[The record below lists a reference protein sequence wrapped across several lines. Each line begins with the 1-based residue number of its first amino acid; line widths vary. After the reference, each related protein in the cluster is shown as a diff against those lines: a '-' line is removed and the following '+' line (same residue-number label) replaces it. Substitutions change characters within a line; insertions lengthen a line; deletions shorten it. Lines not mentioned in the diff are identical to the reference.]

1 MFVIFLILTILAY
14 INFDVGKN
22 AVSQFKLYI
31 SQTNVDNKAITT
43 NLPYN
48 DSITSLAIITQPLT
62 DTAPPLTNSTAPL
75 TNVSQSNCTYE
86 KNVTIY
92 MDAFMKLVNGFFG
105 SQYRDFLLRSREC
118 EPLPGGGRCIFNYN
132 NNHSDGILYYGKH
145 NELPFTRIFDDQI
158 VIVFTLEAESGRFC
172 QLPTPDKY
180 DIKVSYR
187 RDSTIPFPFFCNFN
201 ESRRIVEMGQPNLPS
216 GNRRLI
222 AGFIKNCKIKWRN
235 NYLKEL
241 LKYVHVDQWGSCLK
255 NTPGDFYKSRYNG
268 NFRESKLDFLKEN
281 LYKFLISF
289 ENIPN
294 DSDYVTEKVYHGY
307 LSRTIPIYYG
317 DKAVFDLVPGNST
330 FIYAN
335 DYTPKELAELIK
347 RIDSN
352 DTLYSQYFTNWDLSK
367 MHKLDEQYCSEYFM
381 CKICRKV
388 WEKLYKRKCITK

>member
-1 MFVIFLILTILAY
+1 M
-14 INFDVGKN
+14 NFDVGKN
-22 AVSQFKLYI
+22 IVSQFNLYI
-31 SQTNVDNKAITT
+31 LQTNVNSEATT
-43 NLPYN
+43 NLPYK
-48 DSITSLAIITQPLT
+48 
-62 DTAPPLTNSTAPL
+62 
-75 TNVSQSNCTYE
+75 NCTYE

-92 MDAFMKLVNGFFG
+92 MDAFMKLVNSFVG
-105 SQYRDFLLRSREC
+105 SQYQDFLLRSRDC

-132 NNHSDGILYYGKH
+132 NNHSDGILYYGNY
-145 NELPFTRIFDDQI
+145 NELPYIRIFDDQI
-158 VIVFTLEAESGRFC
+158 VIVFTMEAESGRFC
-172 QLPTPDKY
+172 HLPTPDKY
-180 DIKVSYR
+180 DIKVSYK

-216 GNRRLI
+216 GNRKLI
-222 AGFIKNCKIKWRN
+222 AGFIKNCIETEWRN

-281 LYKFLISF
+281 PYKFLISF

-294 DSDYVTEKVYHGY
+294 DTDYVTEKVYHGY

-388 WEKLYKRKCITK
+388 WEKLYNRKCIIK